1 MPQQLAFDLPPQVA
15 WGPNDFFVS
24 LANAQ
29 AYAMVT
35 NPAGWPEG
43 KLALIGPKGSGKSH
57 LSRVFRHFTDAQVFE
72 AADLPTDL
80 PRTAVVVENVDQL
93 PNAAEETLFHLHN
106 HLRAARLPLLLTS
119 TKPPI
124 QWDIALP
131 DLASRMQAAPT
142 AQIDDPD
149 DRLLMAVLMKH
160 FSDRQL
166 TPKPQLISYIAN
178 HIERS
183 FSAAADIVAKLD
195 AHALRTGEKIN
206 TTLAKQYLPFHGH

>member
-1 MPQQLAFDLPPQVA
+1 
-15 WGPNDFFVS
+15 
-24 LANAQ
+24 
-29 AYAMVT
+29 
-35 NPAGWPEG
+35 
-43 KLALIGPKGSGKSH
+43 
-57 LSRVFRHFTDAQVFE
+57 VFRLFPDAQVFE

-80 PRTAVVVENVDQL
+80 PRTAVVVQTVAQL
-93 PNAAEETLFHLHN
+93 PSAAEETLFHLHN

>member
-1 MPQQLAFDLPPQVA
+1 MPHQLAFDLPPQVA

-24 LANAQ
+24 TANAQ
-29 AYAMVT
+29 AYAMVS

-43 KLALIGPKGSGKSH
+43 KLGLIGPKGSGKSH
-57 LSRVFRHFTDAQVFE
+57 LARVFCHFTDAE
-72 AADLPTDL
+72 IHDATALPADLP
-80 PRTAVVVENVDQL
+80 RRAVVVENVDRL
-93 PNAAEETLFHLHN
+93 PKSAEETLFHLHN
-106 HLRAARLPLLLTS
+106 HLRAARLPLLLTAA
-119 TKPPI
+119 TPPVR
-124 QWDIALP
+124 WAIALP

-166 TPKPQLISYIAN
+166 TPKPQLISYLAN
-178 HIERS
+178 NIERS
-183 FSAAADIVAKLD
+183 FAAAAEIVARLD

-206 TTLAKQYLPFHGH
+206 TSLAKQYLHIRG